1 VSTVVLI
8 AVCEEEKDEHLLNDE
23 EKKRQNKNSMHEF
36 RLQARMPKKAKETI
50 MILFFFYAL
59 QKHPQK

>member
-23 EKKRQNKNSMHEF
+23 EKKTEQEQYAH
-36 RLQARMPKKAKETI
+36 ARMPNKKKETI
-50 MILFFFYAL
+50 MILFSF
-59 QKHPQK
+59 

>member
-23 EKKRQNKNSMHEF
+23 EKNSMHEF

>member
-23 EKKRQNKNSMHEF
+23 EKKTEQEQVWSTRAHAQK
-36 RLQARMPKKAKETI
+36 RKK
-50 MILFFFYAL
+50 
-59 QKHPQK
+59 Q